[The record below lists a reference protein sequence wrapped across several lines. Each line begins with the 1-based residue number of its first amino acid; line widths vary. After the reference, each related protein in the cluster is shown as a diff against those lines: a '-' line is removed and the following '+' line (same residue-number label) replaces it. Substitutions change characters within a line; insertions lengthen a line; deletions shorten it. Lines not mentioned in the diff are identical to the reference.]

1 MRSRDDVLSNKG
13 DNAVVVEQALDSAR
27 HWMGEL
33 QGNQFIRAEAPHG
46 VVCELTKYVGVSTT
60 SYAVN
65 DDVSDF
71 PMIVNIVMDH
81 IDAVPV

>member
-1 MRSRDDVLSNKG
+1 MPWVLEQLWTVLAIGLAKTSRK
-13 DNAVVVEQALDSAR
+13 A
-27 HWMGEL
+27 
-33 QGNQFIRAEAPHG
+33 IYRAKAAHG
-46 VVCELTKYVGVSTT
+46 VVYVLTKYFGVSTT

-81 IDAVPV
+81 VDAVPV

>member
-1 MRSRDDVLSNKG
+1 MLAIGWAKTSRK
-13 DNAVVVEQALDSAR
+13 AIYR
-27 HWMGEL
+27 TK
-33 QGNQFIRAEAPHG
+33 APHG
-46 VVCELTKYVGVSTT
+46 VVCVLTKYVGVSTT

-81 IDAVPV
+81 VDAVPV